1 MYSSVNI
8 ERILFVDIET
18 VPQSAGY
25 DCLSN
30 DMRRL
35 WDKKAANIVRY
46 DSGVDSS
53 SPAHLYGRAGIY
65 AEFGKVV
72 CVSAAFIRDGKL
84 YVKSYTSYIE
94 GEVLSAF
101 AALVDKYFGTAECRL
116 CGHNLKEFDL
126 PYLCRRMIVNGV
138 TIPKVMNLMG
148 RKSWDNPHID
158 TLDMWK
164 FGDYKHYTSLEL
176 LATTMGIPSP
186 KDDIDGSE
194 VATVYWNDKDLARIA
209 TYCEKDTITVAQ
221 LFLKMTGQEPISQ
234 ECIIIK

>member
-25 DCLSN
+25 DCLSD
-30 DMRRL
+30 DMRQL

-46 DSGVDSS
+46 DSSGDNS
-53 SPAHLYGRAGIY
+53 SPADLYRRAGIY

-84 YVKSYTSYIE
+84 YVKSYTSHIE

-138 TIPKVMNLMG
+138 PIPKVMNLMG

-176 LATTMGIPSP
+176 LAATMEIPSP

-194 VATVYWNDKDLARIA
+194 VAAVYWNDKDLTRIA

-221 LFLKMTGQEPISQ
+221 LFLKMTGRDIILKEN
-234 ECIIIK
+234 IIKK

>member
-1 MYSSVNI
+1 MRYEAYEDFNSPKDLYS
-8 ERILFVDIET
+8 
-18 VPQSAGY
+18 
-25 DCLSN
+25 
-30 DMRRL
+30 
-35 WDKKAANIVRY
+35 
-46 DSGVDSS
+46 
-53 SPAHLYGRAGIY
+53 RAGIY

-84 YVKSYTSYIE
+84 YVKSYTSHIE

-194 VATVYWNDKDLARIA
+194 VAAVYWNDKDLARIA
-209 TYCEKDTITVAQ
+209 AYCEKDTITVAQ

>member
-84 YVKSYTSYIE
+84 YVKSYTSHIE

-194 VATVYWNDKDLARIA
+194 VATVYWNDKDLGRIA
-209 TYCEKDTITVAQ
+209 AYCEKDTITVAQ

>member
-46 DSGVDSS
+46 DSSVDSS

-84 YVKSYTSYIE
+84 YVKSYTSHIE

-194 VATVYWNDKDLARIA
+194 VAAVYWNDKDLARIA

>member
-84 YVKSYTSYIE
+84 YVKSYTSHIE

-194 VATVYWNDKDLARIA
+194 VAAVYWNDKDLARIA
-209 TYCEKDTITVAQ
+209 AYCEKDTITVAQ

>member
-46 DSGVDSS
+46 DSSVDSS

-84 YVKSYTSYIE
+84 YVKSYTSHIE

-176 LATTMGIPSP
+176 LATTMGITSP

-209 TYCEKDTITVAQ
+209 AYCEKDTITVAQ

>member
-25 DCLSN
+25 DCLDDS
-30 DMRRL
+30 MRQL
-35 WDKKAANIVRY
+35 WDKKANTIARY
-46 DSGVDSS
+46 DNSGTIN
-53 SPAHLYGRAGIY
+53 SPAQLYERAGIY

-72 CVSAAFIRDGKL
+72 CVSAAFIREGKL
-84 YVKSYTSYIE
+84 YVKSYASHIE
-94 GEVLSAF
+94 KEILSAF
-101 AALVDKYFGTAECRL
+101 AELVAKHFGTAECRL

-138 TIPKVMNLMG
+138 PIPKTMNLMG
-148 RKSWDNPHID
+148 RKSWDNMHID

-194 VATVYWNDKDLARIA
+194 VAEVYWTNKDLSRIA

-221 LFLKMTGQEPISQ
+221 LFLKMTGRETIKQDY
-234 ECIIIK
+234 IIIK

>member
-25 DCLSN
+25 DCLDE

-35 WDKKAANIVRY
+35 WDKKAATIIKYSNN
-46 DSGVDSS
+46 SGDTA
-53 SPAHLYGRAGIY
+53 PQDLYERAGIY

-72 CVSAAFIRDGKL
+72 CVSAAFIKDGKL
-84 YVKSYTSYIE
+84 YVKSYTSHIE
-94 GEVLSAF
+94 GEILSAF
-101 AALVDKYFGTAECRL
+101 SELVTKHFGTAECRL

-138 TIPKVMNLMG
+138 PVPKIMNLMG
-148 RKSWDNPHID
+148 RKSWDNIHLD

-176 LATTMGIPSP
+176 LAKTMGIASP

-194 VATVYWNDKDLARIA
+194 VAEVYWKDKDLNRIA

-221 LFLKMTGQEPISQ
+221 LFLKMTGREPISQ
-234 ECIIIK
+234 EYIIIK

>member
-1 MYSSVNI
+1 MYSNINI
-8 ERILFVDIET
+8 EKILFLDIET
-18 VPQSAGY
+18 VPQYAEY
-25 DCLSN
+25 KYLTD
-30 DMRRL
+30 DIKHL
-35 WDKKAANIVRY
+35 WDRKAESLARY
-46 DSGVDSS
+46 ETYAEEP
-53 SPAHLYGRAGIY
+53 SPEYLYSRAGIY

-84 YVKSYTSYIE
+84 YVKSYTSHCEEEI
-94 GEVLSAF
+94 LSAF
-101 AALVDKYFGTAECRL
+101 AELVTKHFGTAECRL

-138 TIPKVMNLMG
+138 PIPKTMNLMG
-148 RKSWDNPHID
+148 QKSWNNPHID

-209 TYCEKDTITVAQ
+209 AYCEKDTITVAQ
-221 LFLKMTGQEPISQ
+221 LFLKMTGREPIKQ
-234 ECIIIK
+234 DNIIIK

>member
-1 MYSSVNI
+1 
-8 ERILFVDIET
+8 
-18 VPQSAGY
+18 
-25 DCLSN
+25 
-30 DMRRL
+30 
-35 WDKKAANIVRY
+35 
-46 DSGVDSS
+46 
-53 SPAHLYGRAGIY
+53 
-65 AEFGKVV
+65 
-72 CVSAAFIRDGKL
+72 VSAAFIRDGKL
-84 YVKSYTSYIE
+84 YVKSYTSHIE

-176 LATTMGIPSP
+176 LATIMGIPSP

-209 TYCEKDTITVAQ
+209 AYCEKDTITVAQ

>member
-46 DSGVDSS
+46 DSSVDSS

-84 YVKSYTSYIE
+84 YVKSYTSHIE

-209 TYCEKDTITVAQ
+209 AYCEKDTITVAQ

>member
-72 CVSAAFIRDGKL
+72 CVSVAFIRDGKL
-84 YVKSYTSYIE
+84 YVKSYTSHIE

-194 VATVYWNDKDLARIA
+194 VAAVYWNDKDLARIA

>member
-25 DCLSN
+25 DCLDE

-35 WDKKAANIVRY
+35 WDKKAATIIKYSNN
-46 DSGVDSS
+46 SGDTT
-53 SPAHLYGRAGIY
+53 PQDLYERAGIY

-72 CVSAAFIRDGKL
+72 CVSAAFIKDGKL
-84 YVKSYTSYIE
+84 YVKSYTSHIE
-94 GEVLSAF
+94 GEILSAF
-101 AALVDKYFGTAECRL
+101 SELVTKHFGTAECRL

-138 TIPKVMNLMG
+138 PVPKIMNLMG
-148 RKSWDNPHID
+148 RKSWDNIHLD

-176 LATTMGIPSP
+176 LAKTMGIASP

-194 VATVYWNDKDLARIA
+194 VAGVYWNDKDLNRIA

-221 LFLKMTGQEPISQ
+221 LFLKMTGREPISQ
-234 ECIIIK
+234 EYIIIK

>member
-84 YVKSYTSYIE
+84 YVKSYTSHIE

-194 VATVYWNDKDLARIA
+194 VAAVYWNDKDLARIA